1 MSKKPPDT
9 DGQLVRIEESADRHR
24 SSRQQHREDTEAQ
37 ATTAASHAIGYKSEM
52 GPDHSTWT
60 GRTERTTASP
70 IRDRGPQSS
79 DNWQTEQAPTAT
91 VGTARRPRRIQP
103 PSKTSEKSKSQQS
116 KPALD
121 TSATSKA
128 KVPKGAVNASKRPGS
143 VQDRQTTRHKGQA
156 GQAGL
161 PDRRANPA
169 AEADVSG
176 TNPDQGQSSTTA
188 DEVDQL
194 STAQSYLASFYALAT
209 TLAATLAALLSG
221 PRQQPQVVSSSPG
234 AFCAASVASTVKNAS
249 DQQGPSSTYH
259 SPNPEQTSLVC
270 SASSP
275 GATSAET
282 KKPISGRVPQGLNE
296 PVAKALEDVPS
307 IETAKTP
314 EGAASASPTDHV
326 CSAERSPDV
335 APSAAGAHKGDMTAS
350 PSSPT
355 TRVLKE
361 AATILSM
368 SPLRFPGTK
377 KDDTIGIRALTV
389 VSIVVAAIGFFSVIG
404 FFFTTNRPSAKLKG
418 YCDTDGCLYHTRTLT
433 RKLNQ
438 SISPCDDFTAYV
450 CSAWVPSGV
459 YSEQTKSPIDG
470 ILYSRFIGFPEM
482 LANGARELPVG
493 EKARVMHVA
502 CMDSAA
508 QAVANIEE
516 FRRLMQAMRL
526 SWPEPP
532 REDSNA
538 LGVLLSLGFQWQI
551 PLWIAVNPPALQKT
565 DWRLRIR
572 PGDYIPLLKNQ
583 YVSVTSGDVYEGYWL
598 GFYNAFRTSAT
609 IPLGTRQI
617 KRVADAEGRILE
629 QLHKAFIS
637 KKKIPAVLPLAVVG
651 NFTAPVSSSE
661 WLEQLTLSL
670 AFRPKFVAS
679 DQIAVSDTGFLA
691 AVGGLFAN
699 YTHQRLIEQLS
710 WLFVQAYAPI
720 SDPKLQ
726 TARYGDTWKADMY
739 RPILCAHH
747 VESSMKMLVFALNY
761 VSGYT
766 QRDTELVNAG
776 LTRLIYAASSK
787 INGSGWLDEESKA
800 RAVRKIH
807 SVLTFLWPAKQWI
820 RNEFLSSLYNDYPS
834 EEDTFGDYW
843 IKARFAVAK
852 HDRTAEFEATLN
864 LPSNI
869 PPPSFGYDYVT
880 NSIALPIGIVDRPLY
895 YGDGNKA
902 MFYGGLGFLIALQ
915 IASALDSVGITWDAE
930 DRNVASVIAS
940 DASMKAFEEKD
951 GCLEDEGI
959 ESIFPEVPALE
970 IAHAAFQRAVQ
981 NDKDGAPAA
990 LRGLSPD
997 KVFFMTLCYM
1007 ACTTLDAK
1015 HAFGADCHKAVRNS
1029 PAFQAAFSCPS
1040 GSKMN
1045 PTRKCTFFD

>member
-1 MSKKPPDT
+1 MSKKPPAS
-9 DGQLVRIEESADRHR
+9 DGQVVRIEESADRHR
-24 SSRQQHREDTEAQ
+24 SSRQQHQEDKDAQ
-37 ATTAASHAIGYKSEM
+37 ATTAASHAIGYKSGM

-60 GRTERTTASP
+60 GRTERTTASSV
-70 IRDRGPQSS
+70 RDRGTQSS

-91 VGTARRPRRIQP
+91 VGTARSSRRVQR
-103 PSKTSEKSKSQQS
+103 PSKRSEKSKSQQR
-116 KPALD
+116 KPALGG

-128 KVPKGAVNASKRPGS
+128 KVPKGAVNARKRPGS
-143 VQDRQTTRHKGQA
+143 VQDRQTTRYKGQA
-156 GQAGL
+156 GQAAL
-161 PDRRANPA
+161 ADRRANPA
-169 AEADVSG
+169 TEADVSG
-176 TNPDQGQSSTTA
+176 LIPDRAQSATRA

-194 STAQSYLASFYALAT
+194 PTVQSHMATFYALAT
-209 TLAATLAALLSG
+209 TLATTLAALLSA
-221 PRQQPQVVSSSPG
+221 PRQQPQVEP
-234 AFCAASVASTVKNAS
+234 
-249 DQQGPSSTYH
+249 
-259 SPNPEQTSLVC
+259 
-270 SASSP
+270 
-275 GATSAET
+275 T
-282 KKPISGRVPQGLNE
+282 KAR
-296 PVAKALEDVPS
+296 
-307 IETAKTP
+307 
-314 EGAASASPTDHV
+314 EGAADASPTDHV
-326 CSAERSPDV
+326 CPVARSPDV
-335 APSAAGAHKGDMTAS
+335 APGAAAAHKGKVTAS
-350 PSSPT
+350 PCSPT
-355 TRVLKE
+355 TRALKQ
-361 AATILSM
+361 AAAILSM
-368 SPLRFPGTK
+368 SPLKLHGMK
-377 KDDTIGIRALTV
+377 KDDTIRMRVLTI
-389 VSIVVAAIGFFSVIG
+389 VSIVVTVTVILGVIAFAIMTHQRG
-404 FFFTTNRPSAKLKG
+404 AKLKG
-418 YCDTDGCLYHTRTLT
+418 YCDTDGCLYHAQTLT
-433 RKLNQ
+433 HKLNQ
-438 SISPCDDFTAYV
+438 SIDPCVDFAAYV

-538 LGVLLSLGFQWQI
+538 LGVLLSLAFQWQI
-551 PLWIAVNPPALQKT
+551 PLWIAVNAPALQKT

-583 YVSVTSGDVYEGYWL
+583 YVSVTSGDVYAGYWL
-598 GFYNAFRTSAT
+598 SFYNAFRTSAT

-670 AFRPKFVAS
+670 AFSPKFVAS

-699 YTHQRLIEQLS
+699 YTHKTLIEQLS

-726 TARYGDTWKADMY
+726 TARYGNTWKADMY

-766 QRDTELVNAG
+766 QQDTELVNAG
-776 LTRLIYAASSK
+776 LTSLIYAASSK

-800 RAVRKIH
+800 RAARKID
-807 SVLTFLWPAKQWI
+807 SMPTFLWPAKQWI

-834 EEDTFGDYW
+834 EEETFGDYW

-869 PPPSFGYDYVT
+869 PPPSFGYDYIT

-940 DASMKAFEEKD
+940 DASMKAFEQKD

-970 IAHAAFQRAVQ
+970 IAHAAFQRAVR
-981 NDKDGAPAA
+981 NDKDVVPAA
-990 LRGLSPD
+990 LPGLSPD

-1015 HAFGADCHKAVRNS
+1015 HAFGVDCHKAVRNS
-1029 PAFQAAFSCPS
+1029 PAFQAAFGCPS